1 MSLNTEQAIEYALS
15 NIENV
20 LLCLIDAYDIDINE
34 EKEKLVSAGDNLAE
48 KLREY
53 QEQISD

>member
-1 MSLNTEQAIEYALS
+1 MSLSTEQAIEYALS
-15 NIENV
+15 NIENA

>member
-1 MSLNTEQAIEYALS
+1 MSLSTEQAIEYALS
-15 NIENV
+15 NIENA

-34 EKEKLVSAGDNLAE
+34 EKEKLVSAGDNLSE

-53 QEQISD
+53 QEQMDD

>member
-1 MSLNTEQAIEYALS
+1 MSLTTEEAIEYALS
-15 NIENV
+15 NIENA

-53 QEQISD
+53 QEQMDD

>member
-1 MSLNTEQAIEYALS
+1 MSLSTEEAIEYALS
-15 NIENV
+15 NIENA
-20 LLCLIDAYDIDINE
+20 LSCLIDAYDIDINE

-53 QEQISD
+53 QEQMDD

>member
-1 MSLNTEQAIEYALS
+1 MSLSTEEAIEYALS
-15 NIENV
+15 NIEDA

-53 QEQISD
+53 KEQMDG

>member
-1 MSLNTEQAIEYALS
+1 MSLNTEKAIEYALS
-15 NIENV
+15 NIEDA

-53 QEQISD
+53 QEQMDD

>member
-1 MSLNTEQAIEYALS
+1 MSLSTEQAIEYALS
-15 NIENV
+15 NIENA

-34 EKEKLVSAGDNLAE
+34 EKEKLVSAGDNLSE

-53 QEQISD
+53 QEKMDD